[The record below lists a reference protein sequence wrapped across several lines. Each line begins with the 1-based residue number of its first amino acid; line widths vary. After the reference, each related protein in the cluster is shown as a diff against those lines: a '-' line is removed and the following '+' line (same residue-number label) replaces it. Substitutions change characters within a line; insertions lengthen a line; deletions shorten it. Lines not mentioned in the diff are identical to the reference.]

1 MHWFLFGVYS
11 RVGGFQFLFP
21 SLLLQR
27 EFVFQEAENP
37 KTAREPLTISHLG
50 EAYLQLPKPPTVL
63 LAFSWSS
70 FSDQTDLGLLLI
82 FFFIDLFFKS
92 IFRLTEKLG
101 GKYR

>member
-1 MHWFLFGVYS
+1 MFPLLFSGRAVYTGLFQRGRGGWFQSL
-11 RVGGFQFLFP
+11 LT

-37 KTAREPLTISHLG
+37 KIVRESLTISYLG

-82 FFFIDLFFKS
+82 FS
-92 IFRLTEKLG
+92 P
-101 GKYR
+101 